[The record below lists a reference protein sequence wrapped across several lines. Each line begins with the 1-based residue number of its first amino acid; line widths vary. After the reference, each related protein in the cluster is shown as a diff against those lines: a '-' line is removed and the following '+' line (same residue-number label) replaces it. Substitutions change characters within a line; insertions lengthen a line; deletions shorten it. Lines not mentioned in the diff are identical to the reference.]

1 MIIKINNVEYLIKQS
16 LRSLM
21 MFEQLTDKKASQIED
36 TLTDTITIFYCMLK
50 SNNKNFDYKFED
62 FIDLIEDDIDAVN
75 QFVEF
80 IKENSKKNSK
90 NEDKKKEV
98 SK

>member
-1 MIIKINNVEYLIKQS
+1 MIIKINNVEYTIKQS

-62 FIDLIEDDIDAVN
+62 FIDIIDNEVDAVN
-75 QFVEF
+75 QFVDF
-80 IKENSKKNSK
+80 IKQASTNSKDEN
-90 NEDKKKEV
+90 KKKEV
-98 SK
+98 NK

>member
-36 TLTDTITIFYCMLK
+36 NLTDTITIFYCMLK
-50 SNNKNFDYKFED
+50 SNNKNFDFKFED
-62 FIDLIEDDIDAVN
+62 FIDIIDNEVDAVN

-80 IKENSKKNSK
+80 IKQASTPSTEN
-90 NEDKKKEV
+90 KKKEV
-98 SK
+98 NK